1 MSKETEIIRKDEI
14 INACEKLYEK
24 MSFKEISIKLIS
36 EETTFSR
43 PSIYNYFNTKEEIF
57 LALATREYDK
67 WIEDLEKMYNKEKMT
82 KKDFSNELAHS
93 LEKRVNLLKL
103 ISLNMNDMEE
113 NSRIEYVTYFKTSY
127 GKSMEIVRNCLLKFL
142 NDITKTEVDK
152 FIYTFFPF
160 MIGIYP
166 YAVVTEKKKEA
177 MKKANIKFNYYS
189 IYEIAYMGISTMLGV

>member
-1 MSKETEIIRKDEI
+1 MSRETEIIRKDEI

-67 WIEDLEKMYNKEKMT
+67 WIDDLNKTYNNEKMN
-82 KKDFSNELAHS
+82 KKDFANALAHS
-93 LEKRVNLLKL
+93 LERRINLLKL
-103 ISLNMNDMEE
+103 ISLNMYDMEE
-113 NSRIEYVTYFKTSY
+113 NSRIEFVTDFKASY
-127 GKSMEIVRNCLLKFL
+127 GKSMEIVRKCLLKFFVE
-142 NDITKTEVDK
+142 ITTAEVDK

-166 YAVVTEKKKEA
+166 YAVVTDKKKEA

>member
-1 MSKETEIIRKDEI
+1 MSTETARKEEIIK
-14 INACEKLYEK
+14 ACEKLYTK

-67 WIEDLEKMYNKEKMT
+67 WIEDLNKIFNEEKMT

-93 LEKRVNLLKL
+93 LEKRINLLKL
-103 ISLNMNDMEE
+103 ISLNMYDMEE
-113 NSRIEYVTYFKTSY
+113 NSRIEYVTDFKLSY
-127 GKSMEIVRNCLLKFL
+127 GKSMEFVKKCLLKFFS
-142 NDITKTEVDK
+142 DTTKAEIDK

-166 YAVVTEKKKEA
+166 YAVVTDKKKEA

>member
-14 INACEKLYEK
+14 INACEKLYDK

-67 WIEDLEKMYNKEKMT
+67 WIDDLNKIYNKEKMT
-82 KKDFSNELAHS
+82 KKDFSNALAHS
-93 LEKRVNLLKL
+93 LEKRINLLKL
-103 ISLNMNDMEE
+103 ISLNMYDMEE
-113 NSRIEYVTYFKTSY
+113 NSRIEFVADFKASY
-127 GKSMEIVRNCLLKFL
+127 GKSMEFVRNCLLKFF
-142 NDITKTEVDK
+142 IEISTTEVDK

-166 YAVVTEKKKEA
+166 YAVVTDKKKEA